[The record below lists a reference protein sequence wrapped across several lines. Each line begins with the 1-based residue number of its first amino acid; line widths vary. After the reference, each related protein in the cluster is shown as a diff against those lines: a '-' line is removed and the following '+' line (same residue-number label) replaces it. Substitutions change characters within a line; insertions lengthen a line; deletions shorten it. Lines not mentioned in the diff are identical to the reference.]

1 MSRTIAVKGV
11 GSLRVKPDWVVF
23 SLELE
28 AKDKV
33 YERAVALSS
42 EQIEELTS
50 ALVRAGFEKEDL
62 KTTAFQVR
70 TEYRSEPNEK
80 GNYIQV
86 FDGYVCHSGMKLA
99 FDLDIARL
107 GETISAIGGCRARP
121 EMSISFTVKEPE
133 AVNRQLLQAAADNAR
148 GKAEALC
155 AASGVTLGELQ
166 RIEYDWSELR
176 AFSRTAVS
184 ADREA
189 MPMMKN
195 AFRANMTPEEI
206 QLSDSAAFVWEI
218 C

>member
-1 MSRTIAVKGV
+1 
-11 GSLRVKPDWVVF
+11 
-23 SLELE
+23 
-28 AKDKV
+28 
-33 YERAVALSS
+33 
-42 EQIEELTS
+42 
-50 ALVRAGFEKEDL
+50 
-62 KTTAFQVR
+62 
-70 TEYRSEPNEK
+70 
-80 GNYIQV
+80 
-86 FDGYVCHSGMKLA
+86 
-99 FDLDIARL
+99 
-107 GETISAIGGCRARP
+107 
-121 EMSISFTVKEPE
+121 MSISFTVKEPE
-133 AVNRQLLQAAADNAR
+133 AVNRQLLQAAAANAR

>member
-28 AKDKV
+28 SKDRV

-62 KTTAFQVR
+62 KTTSFQVR
-70 TEYRSEPNEK
+70 TEYRSESNEK

-133 AVNRQLLQAAADNAR
+133 AVNRQLLQAASANAR